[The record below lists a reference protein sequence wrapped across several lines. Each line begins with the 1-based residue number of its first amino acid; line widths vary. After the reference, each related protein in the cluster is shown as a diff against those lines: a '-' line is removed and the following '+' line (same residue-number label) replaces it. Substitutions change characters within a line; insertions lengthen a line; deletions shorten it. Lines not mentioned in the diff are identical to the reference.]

1 MDEAAHH
8 AGKDPLQFRLDML
21 IAEGRNAGTTPVAA
35 GGAARQAA
43 VLKKAAEMI
52 EWGKPQAENTG
63 LGIASTFGQERDMP
77 TWVACAVQVQVD
89 KDRGSIDVQKLY
101 IAIDAGIIVHPNGA
115 EAQCQGAAL
124 WGLSM
129 AIHEGTEI
137 VNGQYKDSNF
147 STYTPVRIYQTPEIK
162 IEFIPST
169 QPPSGLGE
177 PAVTPV
183 APAIANAIYNA
194 VGVRLRK
201 LPMKPNDLKSKLT
214 SI

>member
-1 MDEAAHH
+1 MDEAAHY

-21 IAEGRNAGTTPVAA
+21 IAEGRNAGNNAVSE

-52 EWGKPQAENTG
+52 GWGAEQAQDTG

-77 TWVACAVQVQVD
+77 TWVACAVQVHVD
-89 KDRGSIDVQKLY
+89 KSNGLVNVQKLM
-101 IAIDAGIIVHPNGA
+101 IAIDAGIIVDPNGA

-129 AIHEGTEI
+129 ALYEGTELL
-137 VNGQYKDSNF
+137 NGQYKDTNF
-147 STYTPVRIYQTPEIK
+147 DTYTPLRLGQTPEVK
-162 IEFIPST
+162 IEFIASKM
-169 QPPSGLGE
+169 PPSGLGE

-183 APAIANAIYNA
+183 APAIANAIYQA

-201 LPMKPNDLKSKLT
+201 IPMQPSELKSALAKA
-214 SI
+214 